1 MEMAE
6 RLLGLVSYLA
16 PWLAKDAKKGSA
28 AGLALR
34 CRKVEAV
41 GKRHPPSFNQSF
53 SLILCV
59 HPNNGK
65 TTSIPYE

>member
-16 PWLAKDAKKGSA
+16 LGLAKDAKKGSA

-34 CRKVEAV
+34 CRKVEAA
-41 GKRHPPSFNQSF
+41 GKRHPPSFA
-53 SLILCV
+53 
-59 HPNNGK
+59 
-65 TTSIPYE
+65 

>member
-16 PWLAKDAKKGSA
+16 LGLAKDAKKGSA

-34 CRKVEAV
+34 CRKVDAA
-41 GKRHPPSFNQSF
+41 GKRHPPIFCFECF
-53 SLILCV
+53 SQAVL
-59 HPNNGK
+59 
-65 TTSIPYE
+65 